1 MLVVSDRANR
11 TESTMPDERLTSGV
25 TEWTRAVDVDR
36 LRPSRPI
43 AVKLRGKHVALF
55 LHQGEIFACNNRC
68 PHEGY
73 PLAEGALDADCVL
86 TCNWHNWKFDLKTGA
101 TLYGGDKLRIYPVK
115 VEDGALWLDIRDP
128 PAAERI
134 ERALEHLELA
144 MAEFDT
150 ARIARELARLGKAGA
165 EPELALV
172 RVIQGTHARLRDG
185 MTHAYA
191 AAEAWLRLR
200 DSLAGETLRLACAV
214 EALVYIAFDTLRERT
229 HPFTPESASWNAEDF
244 AVAVEAQD
252 EDRAAALLNGA
263 LAQGLHF
270 ADLEP
275 ALASAALAHYNDF
288 GHTLIYL
295 MHVRRLIERLGTEVE
310 KPLLLAWVRSLI
322 YATREDLLPDFRHYA
337 DALAAWHASARQ
349 ADIQPGPD
357 AFEGQ
362 SARQVLDATVAAAG
376 SAPLDVYFA
385 LMEASAR
392 HLLRFDERH
401 ALRTDNSVADN
412 VGWLDFTHALTFGH
426 ALRQQCARQPH
437 LWPRGLLQLALFVGR
452 NSGYL
457 DPNMAAQTAIQEWA
471 VSDETAF
478 HERAIATIVDHG
490 VGLPIFPAHWL
501 KTWSAVRD
509 EVAAGLPPS
518 ARAAMLAAVDRPLAR
533 RFNQRHALP
542 TPTPGLG
549 FFGEADE

>member
-1 MLVVSDRANR
+1 
-11 TESTMPDERLTSGV
+11 MPDERLTSGV
-25 TEWTRAVDVDR
+25 AEWTRAVDVDR
-36 LRPSRPI
+36 LQPSRPI

-55 LHQGEIFACNNRC
+55 LHQGEILACNNRC

-73 PLAEGALDADCVL
+73 PLVEGALDADCVL
-86 TCNWHNWKFDLKTGA
+86 TCHWHNWKFDLKTGA
-101 TLYGGDKLRIYPVK
+101 TLYGGDNLRIYPVK
-115 VEDGALWLDIRDP
+115 MEDGAVWLDIRDP
-128 PAAERI
+128 PAAERA

-144 MAEFDT
+144 LAEFDT
-150 ARIARELARLGKAGA
+150 ARIARELARLDAAGA
-165 EPELALV
+165 EPELALL

-200 DSLAGETLRLACAV
+200 DTLAGEAPRLACAV
-214 EALVYIAFDTLRERT
+214 EALVYIAFDTLREKNY
-229 HPFTPESASWNAEDF
+229 PFTAESTAWNAGDF
-244 AVAVEAQD
+244 AAAIESQD
-252 EDRAAALLNGA
+252 EDGAAALLNGA

-275 ALASAALAHYNDF
+275 ALAEAALAHYNDF

-295 MHVRRLIERLGTEVE
+295 MHVRRLIEQLGTEVE
-310 KPLLLAWVRSLI
+310 KPLLLAWLRSLI
-322 YATREDLLPDFRHYA
+322 FATREDLLPDFRLYA
-337 DALAAWHASARQ
+337 DALAAWPAGARSGGLP
-349 ADIQPGPD
+349 PGAD

-362 SARQVLDATVAAAG
+362 SVRHVLDATVAAAG
-376 SAPLDVYFA
+376 SAPLEVYFA

-401 ALRTDNSVADN
+401 ALRTDNGIADN

-426 ALRQQCARQPH
+426 ALRQQCARQPR
-437 LWPRGLLQLALFVGR
+437 LWPQGLLQLALFVGR
-452 NSGYL
+452 NSKYL
-457 DPNMAAQTAIQEWA
+457 DPNMAAQAKIREWA

-478 HERAIATIVDHG
+478 HERAIAAIVDHG

-509 EVAAGLPPS
+509 EVAAGLPAG
-518 ARAAMLAAVDRPLAR
+518 ARSAMLAAVNRLLAV
-533 RFNQRHALP
+533 RFKQRHALR
-542 TPTPGLG
+542 TAHQALG
-549 FFGEADE
+549 FVGRED